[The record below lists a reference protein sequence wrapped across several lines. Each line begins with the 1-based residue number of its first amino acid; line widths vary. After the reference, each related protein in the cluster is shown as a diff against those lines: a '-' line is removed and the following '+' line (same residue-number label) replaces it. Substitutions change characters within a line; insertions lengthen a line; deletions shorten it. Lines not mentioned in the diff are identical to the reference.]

1 MNPMFNNY
9 IEKIKRVVLQNPITK
24 AFTLLKD
31 FVKINQMSKEDLKR
45 AAPNSYKE
53 VINFRKNFIQAVK
66 KDMAALDKAVTV
78 ESVEKAQQSLNES
91 KEIYNEKFDIGTYIQ
106 LAPVVFYTFAF
117 LIFIGEERYEKFKV
131 KLYAFLGKT
140 LGKHFLDR

>member
-1 MNPMFNNY
+1 MFNNY

-24 AFTLLKD
+24 AFNLLKD
-31 FVKINQMSKEDLKR
+31 FVKINQISREDLR
-45 AAPNSYKE
+45 TAAPNSYKE
-53 VINFRKNFIQAVK
+53 VVNFRKNFIQAVK
-66 KDMAALDKAVTV
+66 KDMAALDKAVTL
-78 ESVEKAQQSLNES
+78 ESVEKAKQSINEN

-131 KLYAFLGKT
+131 KMYAFLDKT
-140 LGKHFLDR
+140 LGKYFLDK